1 MTLGTTHLVVLI
13 NGYDGDEQHVREN
26 AEFIL
31 QLLSKY
37 CKSSGEVILSINDL
51 PSTPCPIPGVADTL
65 SW

>member
-37 CKSSGEVILSINDL
+37 CKSSGGSYFIYQWGYNLNCVKACS
-51 PSTPCPIPGVADTL
+51 
-65 SW
+65 